1 VIILHGLLGNS
12 MNFNTWA
19 KDLFNSLDTNRRIII
34 PDLRNHGQSK
44 HVSSMNYR
52 EMMEDVLRLMDDQ
65 GIAKAEFIGHSLGGK
80 IAAGIALCHPER
92 VKSLAVLDIAPVK
105 YSEEDASWWQ
115 VDSVV
120 DAMASLSLDTIRSRD
135 EANELLK
142 TKIDDPILRRFAL
155 TNIIFDSQTD
165 TWKWRINIHSIKKHL
180 QSVRDYDIGQ
190 GNQNLEDL
198 GLQYEGE
205 VFFVSGRRSKY
216 IGTRH
221 LPSIAK
227 LFPKYRMVT
236 LKNAGHWVHSEA
248 PEETVRY
255 CKIFLDRGY

>member
-1 VIILHGLLGNS
+1 
-12 MNFNTWA
+12 
-19 KDLFNSLDTNRRIII
+19 
-34 PDLRNHGQSK
+34 
-44 HVSSMNYR
+44 MNYR

-165 TWKWRINIHSIKKHL
+165 TW
-180 QSVRDYDIGQ
+180 
-190 GNQNLEDL
+190 
-198 GLQYEGE
+198 
-205 VFFVSGRRSKY
+205 
-216 IGTRH
+216 
-221 LPSIAK
+221 
-227 LFPKYRMVT
+227 
-236 LKNAGHWVHSEA
+236 
-248 PEETVRY
+248 
-255 CKIFLDRGY
+255 